1 MDGLRERVAALAVL
15 VVAWTSVLHATLV
28 VPSVAD
34 VVNEVSQETY
44 QHYLDDL
51 LYTHSGD
58 NRGSG
63 PEHDLARDNIATELG
78 SFGLGTSVQS
88 LSAVAGRGGPQGGN
102 VVATLPGTTRPDDL
116 YILAAHYD
124 SVGNPG
130 ADDNASG
137 VAGVMEAARVLSQY
151 EFEATL
157 VFIAFDEEEKGLV
170 GSTAYATKHLNDDIQ
185 SMISMDMI
193 AYNGSGS
200 NRARIYGND
209 DSVPLKDA
217 LGQAVA
223 LYGHG
228 LTAVDS
234 GVLDLSD
241 HAPFQNLGFQAC
253 LLIEYDVWDNPYLHD
268 LRDTVDTPG
277 YIDYVFATNMVRSA
291 VGYLAESAVLV
302 PEPATVVL
310 LALGILLARPRRAG
324 SVVTRRFLTGRHR
337 AM

>member
-1 MDGLRERVAALAVL
+1 MDGLSKRAAALAVL
-15 VVAWTSVLHATLV
+15 VVVWTSVVHATLV
-28 VPSVAD
+28 EPSVAD
-34 VVNEVSQETY
+34 VVDAVSQDTY

-51 LYTHSGD
+51 LYTHRSD

-63 PEHDLARDNIATELG
+63 PGHDLARDNVSAEFG
-78 SFGLGTSVQS
+78 SFGLGTTVEP
-88 LSAVAGRGGPQGGN
+88 LSGVTGRGVPQGGN

-116 YILAAHYD
+116 YLLAAHYD

-151 EFEATL
+151 DFEATL
-157 VFIAFDEEEKGLV
+157 VFIAFDGEELGFV
-170 GSTAYATKHLNDDIQ
+170 GSTAYAAQHRSDDIQ
-185 SMISMDMI
+185 GMISMDMI

-209 DSVPLKDA
+209 HSAPLKDA

-223 LYGHG
+223 RYGQG
-228 LTAVDS
+228 LTAIDS

-241 HAPFQNLGFQAC
+241 HKPFQDLGFEAC

-268 LRDTVDTPG
+268 PRDTVDTPG
-277 YIDYVFATNMVRSA
+277 YIDYAFATNMVRSA

-302 PEPATVVL
+302 PEPATVML
-310 LALGILLARPRRAG
+310 LALGILLARPRKR
-324 SVVTRRFLTGRHR
+324 SLSR
-337 AM
+337 

>member
-1 MDGLRERVAALAVL
+1 MDGLSKRVAVLAAL
-15 VVAWTSVLHATLV
+15 VVVWTSAVRGALV

-34 VVNEVSQETY
+34 VVDEVGQDTY

-51 LYTHSGD
+51 LYTHTGE

-63 PEHDLARDNIATELG
+63 PGHDLARDNISAELS
-78 SFGLGTSVQS
+78 SFGLGTSVES

-102 VVATLPGTTRPDDL
+102 VVATLLGTTRPDDL

-137 VAGVMEAARVLSQY
+137 VAGVLEAARVLSHY
-151 EFEATL
+151 DFEATL

-170 GSTAYATKHLNDDIQ
+170 GSTAYAAQHLNDDIQ

-193 AYNGSGS
+193 AYNASGS

-209 DSVPLKDA
+209 YSAPLKDA

-223 LYGHG
+223 LYGQG

-241 HAPFQNLGFQAC
+241 HAPFQNLGFEAV
-253 LLIEYDVWDNPYLHD
+253 LLIEYDVWSNPYLHD
-268 LRDTVDTPG
+268 PRDTVDTPG
-277 YIDYVFATNMVRSA
+277 YIDYAFATNMVRSA

-310 LALGILLARPRRAG
+310 LALGILLARPRR
-324 SVVTRRFLTGRHR
+324 RFLSR
-337 AM
+337 